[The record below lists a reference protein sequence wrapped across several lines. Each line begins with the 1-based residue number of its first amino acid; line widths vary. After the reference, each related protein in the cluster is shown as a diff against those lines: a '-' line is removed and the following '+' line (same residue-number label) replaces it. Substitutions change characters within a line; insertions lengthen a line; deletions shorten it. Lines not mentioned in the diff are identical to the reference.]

1 MGTVKNLLPY
11 GVKVRHR
18 DRNSHH
24 RCEIRDN
31 GHCAM
36 RAEWT
41 GFLGGRCD
49 VLICAA
55 HKAVLGALVS
65 RAQRIST

>member
-1 MGTVKNLLPY
+1 MGTVNNLLPC
-11 GVKVRHR
+11 GTEVRHR

-31 GHCAM
+31 GKCAM

-41 GFLGGRCD
+41 GSLGGRCG

-55 HKAVLGALVS
+55 HKVVLGALVS
-65 RAQRIST
+65 RAQRIPT